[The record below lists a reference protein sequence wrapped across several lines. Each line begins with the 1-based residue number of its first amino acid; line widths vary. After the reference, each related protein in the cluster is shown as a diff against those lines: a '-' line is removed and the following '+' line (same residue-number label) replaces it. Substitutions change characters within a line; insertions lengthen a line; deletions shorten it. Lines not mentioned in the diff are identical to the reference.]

1 MSDTSVLTGAEVSA
15 LLEELGETPPQEANR
30 AEVRPFTLGQESF
43 RPTARLAGLE
53 RMNERLARRFR
64 TMIEPYTRTRTQVT
78 AEHIETRRFE
88 DWRADLPDF
97 TSLSLYRMRPLKGG
111 MLIVLEPS
119 FIASL
124 VDAFY
129 GGSGAVT
136 PHKTAEF
143 TASEER
149 LLTRLTDEIVKILV
163 ELWADVMPI
172 SPALASRETNAAYAS
187 LVRPDEAVVIQR
199 FAITPATG
207 RRSSISILYPLG
219 LIRPIEAELAAKVHD
234 DNGETDAE
242 WRYRLAA
249 ALEHVR
255 LPVRS
260 VLARPEMSVAG
271 LMALK
276 PGDIIPISFAPS
288 VPLLVGKKAVAQGNI
303 GEQEGR
309 VALRIEAMGPDK
321 GSIA

>member
-1 MSDTSVLTGAEVSA
+1 MSGAAALTTAEVCA
-15 LLEELGETPPQEANR
+15 LMEELGEVVPGTPDS
-30 AEVRPFTLGQESF
+30 AEVRPFTLGQEAF

-53 RMNERLARRFR
+53 RMSERLARRFR
-64 TMIEPYTRTRTQVT
+64 AMIEPYARARTQVV

-97 TSLSLYRMRPLKGG
+97 TSLSLYRLRPLKGG
-111 MLIVLEPS
+111 MLIVLEPG

-129 GGSGAVT
+129 GGSGAVA

-149 LLTRLTDEIVKILV
+149 LLARLTEEMVQILV
-163 ELWADVMPI
+163 ELWSEVMPI

-199 FAITPATG
+199 FTVSPAG
-207 RRSSISILYPLG
+207 GRSSSVSILYPLG

-260 VLARPEMSVAG
+260 VLARPELSVAE

-276 PGDIIPISFAPS
+276 PGDIIPISFAAT
-288 VPLLVGKKAVAQGNI
+288 VPLLVGKKEVAEGSI
-303 GEQEGR
+303 GEQDGR
-309 VALRIEAMGPDK
+309 AALMIESIGTGK
-321 GSIA
+321 GTA